1 MNKICNILLI
11 KHSFWLYNHF
21 YIIVTCHK
29 NNFPFTF
36 LLLHVEITTTISV
49 IVERKKMAP
58 PRGGCYSSGTGS
70 QCPSDEYCPFPYQL
84 MDIERNEADI
94 DAMRLQAMV
103 YA

>member
-49 IVERKKMAP
+49 IVERRWRFQEEVVIATVQAHIARLANIVLSLISFMVIG
-58 PRGGCYSSGTGS
+58 RT
-70 QCPSDEYCPFPYQL
+70 
-84 MDIERNEADI
+84 EAVI
-94 DAMRLQAMV
+94 DPMRLQAML